1 MSIPSVPSGCRKFG
15 LANRRFANIIAT
27 MAHVLRRIVIL
38 FAALAFIVTSVGW
51 GAAGALMGLKPGH
64 ASGITA
70 FAVHKTDHHHTD
82 RAANQA
88 APCSETKDCGDN
100 AWHEDFAESCCGTAC
115 HIATEAGACR
125 QVLVPIA
132 HALEGV
138 SLEEDIKE
146 ASLARVERPPRSII
160 G

>member
-1 MSIPSVPSGCRKFG
+1 
-15 LANRRFANIIAT
+15 

-38 FAALAFIVTSVGW
+38 FATLALIVTSVGW
-51 GAAGALMGLKPGH
+51 GVAGMQMELTAGH
-64 ASGITA
+64 HSGIASTA
-70 FAVHKTDHHHTD
+70 AHNLDHSHGD
-82 RAANQA
+82 RAPEQA
-88 APCSETKDCGDN
+88 APCSDANDCGDN

-125 QVLVPIA
+125 PVLVPIV

-138 SLEEDIKE
+138 SPEDDIKE

>member
-1 MSIPSVPSGCRKFG
+1 
-15 LANRRFANIIAT
+15 

-38 FAALAFIVTSVGW
+38 FATLALIVTSVGW
-51 GAAGALMGLKPGH
+51 GVAGMQMGLKAGH
-64 ASGITA
+64 HSGIASTSA
-70 FAVHKTDHHHTD
+70 HNLVHNHGD
-82 RAANQA
+82 RAPEQA
-88 APCSETKDCGDN
+88 APCSDANACGDN

-125 QVLVPIA
+125 QVLVPIV
-132 HALEGV
+132 HVLEGV
-138 SLEEDIKE
+138 SPEDDIKE